1 MLIFKKFITSLL
13 LLFVLN
19 SALNSCNEVETDN
32 YCKCWDN
39 SGTLVL
45 DTTYHMEYD
54 QAYQLCEGKEGTQNY
69 TSCECGEL

>member
-1 MLIFKKFITSLL
+1 FTS
-13 LLFVLN
+13 
-19 SALNSCNEVETDN
+19 CKEVEVEN

-45 DTTYHMEYD
+45 DTVYYMEND

-69 TSCECGEL
+69 SSCECGEL